1 MSAALVGYGL
11 IALTLVA
18 LAGMAVLFYRTLC
31 RDGLL
36 WGEDEGCAREGRDGD
51 DAEAA

>member
-11 IALTLVA
+11 IAVTLA
-18 LAGMAVLFYRTLC
+18 SLAGLAVLVYRTLC
-31 RDGLL
+31 HDGLL

-51 DAEAA
+51 DAEVA